1 MKNLFPLETD
11 WLQDEIWKPLVTPY
25 YDYTG
30 LYSVSN
36 LGRVWAIRKK
46 CIMKQYTTWNGRLEI
61 GLTNPDFIKK
71 ERIHRL
77 VAYVFIPNPDN
88 LPQINHKDGNTK
100 NNNVNNL
107 EWVTHSENMLHAYK
121 HGLISKKVGTNSV
134 LSKYSEET
142 IKCLIDDLKDTELS
156 VPELSEKYKVSKGLI
171 HSIQYGNSWSHLS
184 GFHKNMKWQRKN
196 SIEKRA
202 KAIKDSGF
210 NYNRTELVAIEKE
223 TNEVFEFQSV
233 KECANFL
240 GVNKCMISKYLKHG
254 VQNKKYNIL
263 YKQDY
268 ISNLK
273 LDI

>member
-1 MKNLFPLETD
+1 MQNLYPTESQ
-11 WLQDEIWKPLVTPY
+11 WLQDEIWMPLITPY

-36 LGRVWAIRKK
+36 LGRVWAVRKK

-61 GLTNPDFIKK
+61 GLSNSDFIKR

-77 VAYVFIPNPDN
+77 VAYVFIPNPNN

-100 NNNVNNL
+100 NNNINNL
-107 EWVTHSENMLHAYK
+107 EWVTHSENMLHAYE

-134 LSKYSEET
+134 LSKYPEET
-142 IKCLIDDLKDTELS
+142 IKSVINDLKNTELS
-156 VPELSEKYKVSKGLI
+156 VPELSKKYKISKGLI

-184 GFHKNMKWQRKN
+184 GFHKDMKWQRKN
-196 SIEKRA
+196 SVEKRA

-210 NYNRTELVAIEKE
+210 NFNRTELVAIDKQ
-223 TNEVFEFQSV
+223 TNEIFEFQSA
-233 KECANFL
+233 KECAKFL
-240 GVNKCMISKYLKHG
+240 EVNKCMISKYLKHE
-254 VQNKKYNIL
+254 VQNKKYNIM